1 MFENVAKK
9 PKKKAKKAP
18 QSLELTT
25 AFLKSVKEN
34 GARLS
39 YGAFAGAAK
48 ALDKDPSR
56 QIPAQRG
63 SSLVKTL
70 PEDLQPFI
78 CQKAGGYAK
87 GIKWSVETPKDLTDR
102 PVIDEDGLTAAIK
115 EWKASLKKS

>member
-1 MFENVAKK
+1 MFENVAKT

-48 ALDKDPSR
+48 ALDKDPSK

-70 PEDLQPFI
+70 PGDLQPFV
-78 CQKAGGYAK
+78 CQKSGGYAK
-87 GIKWSVETPKDLTDR
+87 GVTWSVETPKDLEDR
-102 PVIDEDGLTAAIK
+102 PVIISESLASALE
-115 EWKASLKKS
+115 EWEASLKS